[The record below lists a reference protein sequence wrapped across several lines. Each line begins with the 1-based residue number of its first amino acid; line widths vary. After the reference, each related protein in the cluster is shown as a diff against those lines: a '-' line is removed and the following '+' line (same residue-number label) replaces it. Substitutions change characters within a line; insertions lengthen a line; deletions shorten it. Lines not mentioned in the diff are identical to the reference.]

1 MSDDKKTTDPVDQ
14 TTADQPS
21 ETPESDDQEPRTS
34 PDDDPKPEVSGD
46 TDQDASARVAELEA
60 RVAELK
66 DKNLRLYADFEN
78 LRRRTA
84 KERLE
89 LMQTA
94 GKDVILSLLPVLD
107 DLERAAQSIGEATDA
122 STAREGFDLIRTKL
136 MNQLTQKGL
145 QPMDAQGED
154 FDAEKHEAVTEIPA
168 PSEDMKGKVV
178 DEIEKGYLLNDR
190 IIRFAKVV
198 VGK

>member
-1 MSDDKKTTDPVDQ
+1 MSDDKKTTDPVDE
-14 TTADQPS
+14 TAADQPS
-21 ETPESDDQEPRTS
+21 EAPASDDQSSDAAPAADDQ
-34 PDDDPKPEVSGD
+34 PDESGD
-46 TDQDASARVAELEA
+46 DSTTRVAELETK
-60 RVAELK
+60 VAELK

-145 QPMDAQGED
+145 QPMDAQGKD